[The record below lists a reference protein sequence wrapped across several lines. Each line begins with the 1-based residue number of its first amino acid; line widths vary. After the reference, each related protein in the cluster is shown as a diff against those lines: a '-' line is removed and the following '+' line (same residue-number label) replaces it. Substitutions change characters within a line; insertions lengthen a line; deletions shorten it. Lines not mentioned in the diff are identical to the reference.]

1 MQHADLNKGNSN
13 SMLFILL
20 LISKFINLFK
30 NTINKFVFKNYSYVV
45 LLGQTTLLCTLIQNF
60 Y

>member
-1 MQHADLNKGNSN
+1 MQHANLNKGNSN
-13 SMLFILL
+13 PMLFILL

-30 NTINKFVFKNYSYVV
+30 NTINKFVFKNYNYVV
-45 LLGQTTLLCTLIQNF
+45 LLGQTTLLCRLIQNF